1 MQDTDAT
8 SRHVILVKT
17 RIQKSKIKWF
27 IYKRQGS
34 LLKPMYDAGHDT
46 PDREL
51 LMIAKHNRCKYWIL
65 GV

>member
-27 IYKRQGS
+27 IYKSQGS

-51 LMIAKHNRCKYWIL
+51 LMIAKHDGCKCR
-65 GV
+65 VFRV